1 MYSIRSIIRL
11 AACAILALPV
21 KAATLNTRDMQ
32 AMQEAFD
39 HIFTGID
46 NMVISLNSFNG
57 GPAGIAKIVADN
69 TALRNAISLGA
80 TKVKASPGMAIVDI
94 IHIGGPL
101 FVMENKISE
110 LVESL
115 RSRKAELDKAGAG
128 GTILG
133 ELQKDKTAMDALTN
147 AVNKNLPL
155 QGIIDIIANPIG
167 KIITNK
173 LDVGIKEWGG
183 K

>member
-1 MYSIRSIIRL
+1 MLSIRSIIRL
-11 AACAILALPV
+11 AACAALALPV
-21 KAATLNTRDMQ
+21 NAATLNTRDMQ

-57 GPAGIAKIVADN
+57 GPSGVAKIVADSS
-69 TALRNAISLGA
+69 ALRNAISLGT
-80 TKVKASPGMAIVDI
+80 TKVKASPGMAIVDM

-101 FVMENKISE
+101 FVMESKISE
-110 LVESL
+110 LIESL

-133 ELQKDKTAMDALTN
+133 ELQKDKTAVDALTN

-155 QGIIDIIANPIG
+155 QGFIGIIANPIG